1 MLKLYIGRNAGRT
14 VCLTLPVTADET
26 GRAFAELGGASSGE
40 PVLIQEARTS
50 VPYLGGWLKGLSY
63 EKKENRRELDFLAK
77 RIGYLTQAE
86 QDVFSAVLQMEEPGT
101 LGEVINLSYNLDQY
115 EVIPHGTDQAEIS
128 GKLLE
133 KDKGIRVSV
142 EITGFLD
149 HERVSS
155 SYFLR
160 HKGAFSP
167 IGLVLKKE
175 GVVPEEVYGNGRHT
189 HPGYEKGSLL
199 LLHLYFKGS
208 WSPNGEYVLSVPAS
222 GERIRLIINLEAQN
236 KFLVGYPLI
245 KRAIFYC
252 GRMISSQYGTEFTNS
267 QYGKIKKVYSIW
279 VCVSPPKEMENTI
292 TRYHITEENM
302 VGKVHLPYQDYDLMT
317 VILLCLG
324 NSKDENYNGILKLL
338 GTLLSSETA
347 AAEKQQ
353 ILKHD
358 FGIPMTE
365 AIEREVFA
373 LCNLS
378 EGVEARGIEKGR
390 VEGIFSAL
398 QNLMDSMGLSIEQAM
413 NVLKIAESERPKY
426 RSMLG
431 SQ

>member
-1 MLKLYIGRNAGRT
+1 MKKPNT
-14 VCLTLPVTADET
+14 MPPVNVC
-26 GRAFAELGGASSGE
+26 
-40 PVLIQEARTS
+40 
-50 VPYLGGWLKGLSY
+50 
-63 EKKENRRELDFLAK
+63 
-77 RIGYLTQAE
+77 
-86 QDVFSAVLQMEEPGT
+86 
-101 LGEVINLSYNLDQY
+101 
-115 EVIPHGTDQAEIS
+115 
-128 GKLLE
+128 
-133 KDKGIRVSV
+133 
-142 EITGFLD
+142 
-149 HERVSS
+149 
-155 SYFLR
+155 
-160 HKGAFSP
+160 
-167 IGLVLKKE
+167 
-175 GVVPEEVYGNGRHT
+175 
-189 HPGYEKGSLL
+189 
-199 LLHLYFKGS
+199 
-208 WSPNGEYVLSVPAS
+208 
-222 GERIRLIINLEAQN
+222 
-236 KFLVGYPLI
+236 YPLI

>member
-1 MLKLYIGRNAGRT
+1 MDIETTRAQSIRTSDEKAKYDATCKRLLSEKIILAWIMKTCLAEYQDCDVNEIAEKYIEGQPQVDT
-14 VCLTLPVTADET
+14 VPVAPDET
-26 GRAFAELGGASSGE
+26 NAPSRIQGMGTEDTSLTEGT
-40 PVLIQEARTS
+40 VLYDIRFT
-50 VPYLGGWLKGLSY
+50 
-63 EKKENRRELDFLAK
+63 
-77 RIGYLTQAE
+77 
-86 QDVFSAVLQMEEPGT
+86 AV
-101 LGEVINLSYNLDQY
+101 
-115 EVIPHGTDQAEIS
+115 A
-128 GKLLE
+128 
-133 KDKGIRVSV
+133 
-142 EITGFLD
+142 
-149 HERVSS
+149 
-155 SYFLR
+155 
-160 HKGAFSP
+160 
-167 IGLVLKKE
+167 
-175 GVVPEEVYGNGRHT
+175 
-189 HPGYEKGSLL
+189 
-199 LLHLYFKGS
+199 
-208 WSPNGEYVLSVPAS
+208 PAS